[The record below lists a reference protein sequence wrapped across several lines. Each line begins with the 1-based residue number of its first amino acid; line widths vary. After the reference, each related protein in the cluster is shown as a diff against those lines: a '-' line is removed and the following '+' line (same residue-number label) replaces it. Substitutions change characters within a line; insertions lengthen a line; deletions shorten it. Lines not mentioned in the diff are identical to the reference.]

1 MMGTINLT
9 AKGFMQELHFTGSNG
24 DVMSQRQL
32 LAKRIGL
39 VALTNLLVEA
49 NSLIMLPLLTKNLP
63 VSEYGVWVQITVTI
77 GLVPAVALLG
87 LPYSMVRFLSSA
99 KGRENIQEIFYSMAA
114 IIALAGLAASVA
126 IYLLAEPI
134 ASALFD
140 GRLIIVQYL
149 SILVFLECLISI
161 PFTYFRSVQQIKKY
175 SAFNFAKVFFSL
187 LLVIYFVLSGKGIL
201 GAVIGLLFADILIF
215 LAMISFVVSDVGASF
230 PKFQNIKEHLAF
242 GMPTIPGNLS
252 SWIVNSSNRYVIGLL
267 MGTTFVGYFSP
278 GYTLG
283 NMINLFIAP
292 LSFILPAA
300 LSKHYDEHE
309 TEEVRTILG
318 FSLKFFL
325 ALGIPAAF
333 GLSLL
338 SRPILS
344 VLSTPEIAAQGY
356 MVTPFMALGAL
367 FLGAYAIVA
376 QIMVLEKNTAL
387 TGKIW
392 IIAAILNLVIS
403 FLLIPYMGIIGGAIA
418 TLISFAFVF
427 IITSYYAKKSI
438 KISFRLNFIVKS
450 LVASMVMSFLLLISR
465 PEGVA
470 GLALSVAIC
479 ALIYFIV
486 LLVLNGFTKEEI
498 AFIRTLRYNK

>member
-1 MMGTINLT
+1 
-9 AKGFMQELHFTGSNG
+9 
-24 DVMSQRQL
+24 MSQRQL

-39 VALTNLLVEA
+39 VAITNLLVEL

-63 VSEYGVWVQITVTI
+63 ASEYGVWVQISVTI
-77 GLVPAVALLG
+77 GLVPAIALLG
-87 LPYSMVRFLSSA
+87 LPYSMARFLPSA
-99 KGRENIQEIFYSMAA
+99 RGKENIREIFYSMAA
-114 IIALAGLAASVA
+114 IITLAGLAASVV

-149 SILVFLECLISI
+149 SLLVLLECLISI
-161 PFTYFRSVQQIKKY
+161 PFGYFRGIQQIKKY
-175 SAFNFAKVFFSL
+175 SAFNFSKVFFSL
-187 LLVIYFVLSGKGIL
+187 LLVIYFVLSDKGIE
-201 GAVIGLLFADILIF
+201 GAVVGLLIADALML
-215 LAMISFVVSDVGASF
+215 LAMISFVVLDLGISF
-230 PKFQNIKEHLAF
+230 PRFKNMKEYLAF
-242 GMPTIPGNLS
+242 GVPTIPGNLS
-252 SWIVNSSNRYVIGLL
+252 SWVVNSSNRYVIGIL

-309 TEEVRTILG
+309 TDEVRVILG

-338 SRPILS
+338 SRPILN

-356 MVTPFMALGAL
+356 LITPFMALGAL
-367 FLGAYAIVA
+367 LLGAYAIVA
-376 QIMVLEKNTAL
+376 QILVLEKNTAL

-392 IIAAILNLVIS
+392 TIAAILNLALG
-403 FLLIPYMGIIGGAIA
+403 FLLITYMGIIGGAIA
-418 TLISFAFVF
+418 TLASFAFAF
-427 IITSYYAKKSI
+427 ITTNYYANRSI
-438 KISFRLNFIVKS
+438 KILLSLNFVAKS
-450 LVASMVMSFLLLISR
+450 LAASMVMSFLLIMLR
-465 PEGVA
+465 PEGTLE
-470 GLALSVAIC
+470 LALSIVSG
-479 ALIYFIV
+479 ALVYFAV
-486 LLVLNGFTKEEI
+486 LFFLKGFTISEI
-498 AFIRTLRYNK
+498 GFVRKLLFNR

>member
-1 MMGTINLT
+1 MN
-9 AKGFMQELHFTGSNG
+9 
-24 DVMSQRQL
+24 QRQL

-39 VALTNLLVEA
+39 VALTNLLVEL
-49 NSLIMLPLLTKNLP
+49 NTLIMLPLLTKNLP
-63 VSEYGVWVQITVTI
+63 ISEYGVWVQISVTI

-87 LPYSMVRFLSSA
+87 LPYSMVRFLPSA
-99 KGRENIQEIFYSMAA
+99 KGRKNIQEIFYSMAG
-114 IIALAGLAASVA
+114 IIALAGLTASLA

-134 ASALFD
+134 AYALFD

-149 SILVFLECLISI
+149 SLLVFLECLTSI
-161 PFTYFRSVQQIKKY
+161 PFTYFRSVQQIKMY
-175 SAFNFAKVFFSL
+175 SAFNFSKVFLSL
-187 LLVIYFVLSGKGIL
+187 LLVICFVLSGKGII
-201 GAVIGLLFADILIF
+201 GAVMGLILADTLIF
-215 LAMISFVVSDVGASF
+215 SAMIYFTVSDVGVSF
-230 PKFQNIKEHLAF
+230 PKFTNIREYLNF

-309 TEEVRTILG
+309 TEEVKAILG

-325 ALGIPAAF
+325 ALGIPTAF
-333 GLSLL
+333 GLS
-338 SRPILS
+338 ILS
-344 VLSTPEIAAQGY
+344 QSILNVLSTPEIAAQGY
-356 MVTPFMALGAL
+356 LITPFMALGAL

-376 QIMVLEKNTAL
+376 QVMVLEKNTAL

-392 IIAAILNLVIS
+392 IIAAFLNLGFS
-403 FLLIPYMGIIGGAIA
+403 FLLIKYVGIIGGAVA
-418 TLISFAFVF
+418 TLISFSFAF
-427 IITSYYAKKSI
+427 IAASYYAKKSI
-438 KISFRLNFIVKS
+438 KISFHFNFVVKS
-450 LVASMVMSFLLLISR
+450 LVASLAMSLMLLTLR
-465 PEGVA
+465 PDGA
-470 GLALSVAIC
+470 TGLALSIAIG

-486 LLVLNGFTKEEI
+486 LFVLKGFTDEEI
-498 AFIRTLRYNK
+498 SFIKAMRYNK

>member
-1 MMGTINLT
+1 
-9 AKGFMQELHFTGSNG
+9 
-24 DVMSQRQL
+24 MSQRQL

-39 VALTNLLVEA
+39 VAITNLLVEL

-63 VSEYGVWVQITVTI
+63 ASEYGVWVQISVTI
-77 GLVPAVALLG
+77 GLVPAIALLG
-87 LPYSMVRFLSSA
+87 LPYSMARFLPSA
-99 KGRENIQEIFYSMAA
+99 RGKENIREIFYSMAA
-114 IIALAGLAASVA
+114 IITLAGLAASVV

-149 SILVFLECLISI
+149 SLLVLLECLISI
-161 PFTYFRSVQQIKKY
+161 PFGYFRGIQQIKKY
-175 SAFNFAKVFFSL
+175 SAFNFSKVFFSL
-187 LLVIYFVLSGKGIL
+187 LLVIYFVLSDKGIE
-201 GAVIGLLFADILIF
+201 GAVVGLLIADALML
-215 LAMISFVVSDVGASF
+215 LAMISFVVLDLGISF
-230 PKFQNIKEHLAF
+230 PRFKNMKEYLAF
-242 GMPTIPGNLS
+242 GVPTIPGNLS
-252 SWIVNSSNRYVIGLL
+252 SWVVNSSNRYVIGIL

-309 TEEVRTILG
+309 TDEVRVILG

-338 SRPILS
+338 SRPILN

-356 MVTPFMALGAL
+356 LITPFMALGAL
-367 FLGAYAIVA
+367 LLGAYAIVA
-376 QIMVLEKNTAL
+376 QILVLEKNTAL

-392 IIAAILNLVIS
+392 TIAAILNLALG
-403 FLLIPYMGIIGGAIA
+403 FLLITYMGIIGGAIA
-418 TLISFAFVF
+418 TLAKFKLNRIF
-427 IITSYYAKKSI
+427 ID
-438 KISFRLNFIVKS
+438 
-450 LVASMVMSFLLLISR
+450 LL
-465 PEGVA
+465 A
-470 GLALSVAIC
+470 
-479 ALIYFIV
+479 
-486 LLVLNGFTKEEI
+486 
-498 AFIRTLRYNK
+498 

>member
-1 MMGTINLT
+1 
-9 AKGFMQELHFTGSNG
+9 
-24 DVMSQRQL
+24 MSQRQL

-49 NSLIMLPLLTKNLP
+49 NTLIMLPLLTKNLP
-63 VSEYGVWVQITVTI
+63 ISEYGVWVQISVTI
-77 GLVPAVALLG
+77 GLIPAVALLG
-87 LPYSMVRFLSSA
+87 LPYSMVRFLPSA

-114 IIALAGLAASVA
+114 IIAIAGLVAATG
-126 IYLLAEPI
+126 IFLLAEPI

-140 GRLIIVQYL
+140 GRQNIVEAL

-161 PFTYFRSVQQIKKY
+161 PFAYLRGVQQIKKY
-175 SAFNFAKVFFSL
+175 SAFNFGKVFISL
-187 LLVIYFVLSGKGIL
+187 VLVIYFVLSGKGIL
-201 GAVIGLLFADILIF
+201 GAVMGLIFADILIF
-215 LAMISFVVSDVGASF
+215 LAMSSFVFSDVGASF
-230 PKFQNIKEHLAF
+230 PKFKNIREHLVF

-309 TEEVRTILG
+309 TEEVIAILG

-338 SRPILS
+338 SRPILN

-356 MVTPFMALGAL
+356 MITPFMALGAL

-376 QIMVLEKNTAL
+376 QIMVLEKNTVL

-392 IIAAILNLVIS
+392 IIAAVLNLGSS
-403 FLLIPYMGIIGGAIA
+403 FLLITYVGIIGGAIA

-427 IITSYYAKKSI
+427 ITTSYYAKKSI
-438 KISFRLNFIVKS
+438 KISFHLNFVAKS
-450 LVASMVMSFLLLISR
+450 LVASLAMSFLLLILR

-470 GLALSVAIC
+470 GLALSIAIG
-479 ALIYFIV
+479 ALMYFIV
-486 LLVLNGFTKEEI
+486 LLALKGFTKEEI